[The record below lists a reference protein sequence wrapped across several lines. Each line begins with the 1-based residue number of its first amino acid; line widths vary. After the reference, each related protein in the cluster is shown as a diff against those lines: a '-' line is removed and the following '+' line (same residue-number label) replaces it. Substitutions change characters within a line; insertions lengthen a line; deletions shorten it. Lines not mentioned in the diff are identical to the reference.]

1 MVAEQNLIS
10 DWVQPHLV
18 NVRDKIGA
26 VQGAEGS
33 WGNFEKQ
40 ILLLVNS
47 TNIRNDEALL
57 KKVILLTADFC
68 DKDFYFLPI
77 NFSEFSL
84 LEITQSLG
92 AEKIFVFGFTP
103 TQAGIFMQGL
113 SDEPLELQQKTICFL
128 PSVEKCVTDL
138 DYKKRFGQI
147 WLKILQTKWITK

>member
-1 MVAEQNLIS
+1 MVAEQNLIAN
-10 DWVQPHLV
+10 WVQPHLV
-18 NVRDKIGA
+18 NVSDEIGS
-26 VQGAEGS
+26 VQGIKGS

-47 TNIRNDEALL
+47 NNIENDSALL
-57 KKVILLTADFC
+57 EKVILLTADFC
-68 DKDFYFLPI
+68 DNDFYFLPL
-77 NFSEFSL
+77 NFAEFSL

-103 TQAGIFMQGL
+103 IQAGIFIQGL
-113 SDEPLELQQKTICFL
+113 SDEPFELRQKTICFL

-138 DYKKRFGQI
+138 VYKKRFAQI